1 MMSRFFEKYTKGIL
15 LMNRLSIIF
24 LLMASGLFQVVN
36 ARETIGGYGIPYTA
50 RLVFEKSDVNKVAN
64 SNDKNLTVK
73 SGEELLPTK
82 QANSS
87 LTALTVPTVKSNG
100 WCDTAA
106 NPNTNS
112 NDCYGWS
119 NQSQWFLL
127 DLSKLGSRKIWLQI
141 SAQKDDSSTDDY
153 LVPAL
158 TVWRG
163 QQNQGLTGDWYPNK
177 FQGFD
182 TKGTPD
188 NSVSKAFWAW
198 NLKPLNNT
206 PGKLSWASAANN
218 DDKTKVTLTQQVT
231 LKGGESNY
239 LTVILGSDNQTTLNQ
254 NANFKLLVRLSS
266 KMPTTDPGDS
276 NTPPPPK
283 YDQYNCLIG
292 AECYHPSMRHCMSVN
307 SCEGLTGANKCLCPK

>member
-1 MMSRFFEKYTKGIL
+1 
-15 LMNRLSIIF
+15 MNRLSIIF

-36 ARETIGGYGIPYTA
+36 AAEAIGGYGIPYTA
-50 RLVFEKSDVNKVAN
+50 RLVFEKSDVNKIAN
-64 SNDKNLTVK
+64 SNDKNVTVK
-73 SGEELLPTK
+73 SGEELLPSTK

-106 NPNTNS
+106 NPNTTT

-119 NQSQWFLL
+119 NQSSWFLM
-127 DLSKLGSRKIWLQI
+127 DLSKLGTRKVWIQI
-141 SAQKDDSSTDDY
+141 SAQKDEDSTDDY

-177 FQGFD
+177 FQGYAAN
-182 TKGTPD
+182 GTSD
-188 NSVSKAFWAW
+188 GSVSKAFWAW

-206 PGKLSWASAANN
+206 AGKLSWTTASTNT
-218 DDKTKVTLTQQVT
+218 DKSKITLTQQVA

-239 LTVILGSDNQTTLNQ
+239 LTVILGSNNQETPNQ
-254 NANFKLLVRLSS
+254 NANYKLLVRLSS
-266 KMPTTDPGDS
+266 QKPTTNPGDS
-276 NTPPPPK
+276 YTPQPPPPTTK
-283 YDQYNCLIG
+283 LDQYGCLIG
-292 AECYHPSMRHCMSVN
+292 VECRHPKMGHCMSITLCN
-307 SCEGLTGANKCLCPK
+307 QPKYQGQCLLCPN

>member
-1 MMSRFFEKYTKGIL
+1 MMARFFEQNTKGIL
-15 LMNRLSIIF
+15 LMHRLSIIF
-24 LLMASGLFQVVN
+24 LLMVSGLIQVVN
-36 ARETIGGYGIPYTA
+36 AAETIGGYGIPYTA
-50 RLVFEKSDVNKVAN
+50 RLVFEKSDINKVAN
-64 SNDKNLTVK
+64 SNDKNLTVT
-73 SGEELLPTK
+73 SGEALLPTK
-82 QANSS
+82 QANAS

-127 DLSKLGSRKIWLQI
+127 DLSKLGSRKVWLQI

-163 QQNQGLTGDWYPNK
+163 QQNQGLPGDWYPNK
-177 FQGFD
+177 FQGFNS
-182 TKGTPD
+182 KGTPD
-188 NSVSKAFWAW
+188 NSLKAFWAW
-198 NLKPLNNT
+198 NLKPLNNNS
-206 PGKLSWASAANN
+206 GKLSWATAANN
-218 DDKTKVTLTQQVT
+218 DDKSKVTLTQQVT
-231 LKGGESNY
+231 LKGGESNF
-239 LTVILGSDNQTTLNQ
+239 LTVILGSDNQTSLNQ
-254 NANFKLLVRLSS
+254 NANFKFLVRLSS

-292 AECYHPSMRHCMSVN
+292 AECYHPSMGHCMPVN

>member
-1 MMSRFFEKYTKGIL
+1 MH
-15 LMNRLSIIF
+15 RLSIIF
-24 LLMASGLFQVVN
+24 LLMVSGLIQVVN
-36 ARETIGGYGIPYTA
+36 AAETIGGYGIPYTA
-50 RLVFEKSDVNKVAN
+50 RLVFEKSDINKVAN
-64 SNDKNLTVK
+64 SNDKNLTVT
-73 SGEELLPTK
+73 SGEALLPTK
-82 QANSS
+82 QANAS

-127 DLSKLGSRKIWLQI
+127 DLSKLGSRKVWLQI

-163 QQNQGLTGDWYPNK
+163 QQNQGLPGDWYPNK

-182 TKGTPD
+182 SKGAPD
-188 NSVSKAFWAW
+188 NSLKAFWAW

-206 PGKLSWASAANN
+206 SGKLSWATAANN
-218 DDKTKVTLTQQVT
+218 DDKSKVTLTQQVT
-231 LKGGESNY
+231 LKGGESNF

-254 NANFKLLVRLSS
+254 NANFKFLVRLSS

-276 NTPPPPK
+276 DTPPPPK
-283 YDQYNCLIG
+283 LDQYGCTIG
-292 AECYHPSMRHCMSVN
+292 LTCYHPAMGNGHCMSIK